1 MAHDTLPKKNTVV
14 LKNILGDP
22 RELEFAAEIL
32 RSGGLVVFP
41 TETVYGLGANAL
53 DADAVRSIF
62 AAKGRPPDNPLIAH
76 VADISQVG
84 GLAESVGE
92 IASLLFARFS
102 PGPLTVVLPKRAA
115 VPDCVS
121 GGLPS
126 VGVRIPAHP
135 VARALIAAAGV
146 AVVAPSANI
155 SGKPSPTGFEM
166 ALAGMNGLVDAVID
180 GGDCEV
186 GLESTVVA
194 VAAKSVRVLRPGAV
208 TLEMLREALRG
219 VPGVEVSEA
228 SHAETLRPESPGMKY
243 AHYKPKADVY
253 VTNRVDP
260 DALESAFPGMRL
272 GFIRLSGDSAAPS
285 GVVRALGETGHLC
298 LRVES
303 SAEYARLLYR
313 TFHEMDDLGVQVI
326 VAQAVEESGI
336 GKAVMNR
343 LRKASAGK
351 IV

>member
-1 MAHDTLPKKNTVV
+1 MGHVPPLKKNTIV
-14 LKNILGDP
+14 LKNVLGDP
-22 RELEFAAEIL
+22 CELEFAAETL

-53 DADAVRSIF
+53 DAGAVRSIF
-62 AAKGRPPDNPLIAH
+62 AAKGRPSDNPLIAH
-76 VADISQVG
+76 VADISHVG
-84 GLAESVGE
+84 DLAESVGE
-92 IASLLFARFS
+92 IASLLFGRFS
-102 PGPLTVVLPKRAA
+102 PGPLTVVLPKRAS

-121 GGLPS
+121 GGLPT

-166 ALAGMNGLVDAVID
+166 ALADMNGLVDAVID

-186 GLESTVVA
+186 GLESTVVS
-194 VAAKSVRVLRPGAV
+194 VAGKSVRVLRPGAV

-228 SHAETLRPESPGMKY
+228 AHADAVRPESPGMKY
-243 AHYKPKADVY
+243 AHYKPKAEVY
-253 VTNRVDP
+253 VSRHVDL
-260 DALESAFPGMRL
+260 DALGSAFPGMKL
-272 GFIRLSGDSAAPS
+272 GFILLSGENGEPS
-285 GVVRALGETGHLC
+285 GVVRALGETGNLC
-298 LRVES
+298 LQVDS
-303 SAEYARLLYR
+303 AAEYARLLYR

-326 VAQAVEESGI
+326 VAQALEESGI